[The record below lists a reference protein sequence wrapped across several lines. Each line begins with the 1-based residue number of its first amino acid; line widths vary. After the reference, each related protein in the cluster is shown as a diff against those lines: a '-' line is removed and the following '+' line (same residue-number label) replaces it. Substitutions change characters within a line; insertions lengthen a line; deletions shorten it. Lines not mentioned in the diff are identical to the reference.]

1 MIVTLP
7 ILGED
12 KKLGTDCLKDHHYK
26 QAEMAI

>member
-12 KKLGTDCLKDHHYK
+12 KKLGTDCLKHYK